1 MATISSVRPSR
12 DGDQFHYYWA
22 ARQCLRLLPP
32 NADLVAISIEGPAI
46 PDGAQVEE
54 GIDSIDV
61 AEYRGSTDPKI
72 ATHIRY
78 IQLKH
83 SSLRTEEEWIA
94 SDLARTLENFG
105 ARYLKF
111 VSAYGEADVAC
122 RFSFEFVTNRPFA
135 ASLEQGLEQLRSGE
149 VAARGRAAAKAMKL
163 DVDAAKGFARLFTLT
178 GRTQDFLK
186 QRSLLHDDLSGYLP
200 EADRDAPLQM
210 KDLVEKRATT
220 EFARRPE
227 INRYDVLEALGT
239 RVEKLYP
246 AQPLIELPAAIVP
259 RKQLRDLADQ
269 VISGPRICVIRADA
283 GVGKSVLST
292 QLGALLPAGSQSFVY
307 DCFGNGAYRSA
318 SGYRHRCRDGLV
330 QLANEMAG
338 RSLAD
343 PLIPTSKA
351 DAAAYMGAF
360 KARAERAAAL
370 LKEQAP
376 DALLCIVI
384 DAADNAQIA
393 ADELPGEPSFPRLML
408 RESWP
413 DNMRVVLT
421 ARPHRVYML
430 DPPHFVPRLD
440 LQTFDEDESANHLR
454 LFFPTATDQDV
465 QEFHRQTS
473 FNPRVQATALAQSGT
488 LAEILLGLAGEP
500 RTVDD
505 LIGDLLQTAID
516 KVIFEAP
523 KTEHEQID
531 RICSAL
537 ATLRPFVP
545 LEIVARIADVA
556 VALVRSMANDLQRPL
571 IVREGAI
578 QFRDEPTETWFRDRF
593 RPTGA
598 QLDAFIERLLPAAA
612 GSAYV
617 AAGLPQLLLEAGRFD
632 DLVRLALSDEA
643 LPDEPAMA
651 RRDVALQRLQFA
663 LKAAIR
669 DKRYLDAAKLALKAG
684 GETAADARQQ
694 KLISANTDLGR
705 YFLEPEQMLE
715 QVTRRLIAGGEWAGS
730 EHGYEAAFLSGQ
742 SGLAGDAGSRL
753 RLCLGWLDQWAKSAR
768 AGESKKTVKTA
779 DVAEM
784 ALASLNLHG
793 AGECAK
799 YLRRWRP
806 RERSFKVGSIIVS
819 RLVDAGRFDEIDGL
833 AIAAGNDLG
842 LLLAITSELA
852 KVGRFPAE
860 AAVAR
865 AIRLVT
871 SKHVRIEAP
880 ADGFGGDIRLLGA
893 VTDLVV
899 AAVRHKIAP
908 KRVLAKTLSRYFPD
922 RQPSLEGHS
931 ANYQNSRSIY
941 LGAYCL
947 RAALRNEAVTA
958 EKLKPIEMRPSKA
971 KRDRI
976 GRPKKSRRRYTSD
989 HGEIARF
996 EEAMAALL
1004 PWHLLAAEVQIGRV
1018 DGGDLAGRI
1027 AATAELSATGSKRIY
1042 DDRRAPQDEIAMLWG
1057 TIALGALQP
1066 ANLIEPFEAWRKGLS
1081 RSLYTP
1087 TLIAL
1092 SRHAGRTDNCAK
1104 LCLDLGRAA
1113 FALMAGERED
1123 AQQIAEVFVEVCR
1136 SVLPVSPS
1144 EAREYFEQA
1153 IEVSGKIGEENL
1165 HRWTALSDL
1174 ASAAGSDGT
1183 DRPELAYRFS
1193 RVAELVYAYTENFD
1207 WSETVTALVALSPPS
1222 GPTILSRWI
1231 DRRFA
1236 RQHDTLGYLVTALR
1250 ARDAIDPRD
1259 ALSLLPGHALHG
1271 RTKALGDALRAA
1283 GKGPERERI
1292 ASFFM
1297 RYARHLY
1304 FNAGD
1309 WPTVAKL
1316 FAEAGVDAAEANDL
1330 ALQDERAAAAKAAG
1344 KAQPKEAAFR
1354 VERAERDWNAVFQGL
1369 ALTDASQLARA
1380 HARLRS
1386 GKPPFSTEIFYREAI
1401 SRVAAGQEAAFI
1413 GALDA
1418 AGFARL
1424 YDTREFLRDL
1434 PENWRQS
1441 LAVQRA
1447 MRRFLKGLARREC
1460 MSITTN
1466 MRYPAMPWDMLPQF
1480 GLSRAD
1486 IFREAVTAM
1495 GDTALPVSYG
1505 DLFDL
1510 VGLLSTMVSAEDA
1523 AEALSYGLE
1532 LMEPLLLEGDDGP
1545 WRPELAPPSTVPEAL
1560 AGFVWAALGSPRAE
1574 RRWEAAHVARALC
1587 WLDRAAALDALAS
1600 FAEGVEGKAFAAPDL
1615 IFYAMHAQL
1624 WLTIALA
1631 RAAEESPVAA
1641 SRFLTLID
1649 SAAMRENPH
1658 VLLRDFAAE
1667 ALLAFHFHG
1676 QVALDDARISAL
1688 RAINVSQ
1695 LPPAPRRSGSGAFSN
1710 MWSVGSGFRF
1720 DPDFGKSWAGP
1731 LGSGFQASADDIQA
1745 ATAKII
1751 EQLWG
1756 AEETGS
1762 HKRDQRE
1769 VRHQF
1774 NDDRDYR
1781 LQSDW
1786 PKVDELRSYQSVHA
1800 IMIVA
1805 GQLLDT
1811 APAVASDES
1820 WGTFE
1825 EWIGRYRLS
1834 LGTGLWLADRRDYT
1848 PKGLWLDLPAGDT
1861 ERRFDASVA
1870 GLLIMPD
1877 GAIVASADWEVHDDS
1892 IQQHV
1897 SVGSW
1902 LVSADRSD
1910 DLARALQTAHDHQDY
1925 RLPTAEGD
1933 SDEIDEHGWFLRS
1946 WLRSDERER
1955 RLDRYDPWS
1964 EGLRA
1969 RVPAPGAIAAEAL
1982 SLTADRSQRNWLD
1995 PDGRPFIRVEIWS
2008 DGEESDDQALHD
2020 RGRRLLAAR
2029 AALDQLME
2037 RTGKHLLFELRLRT
2051 HRLETRYTRRRD
2063 KEKFDAVNLT
2073 RFLILRPGKDFEAA
2087 TGIARTRGRAR
2098 RAAASRPV

>member
-32 NADLVAISIEGPAI
+32 NADLVAISIEGPAVT
-46 PDGAQVEE
+46 DGSQVEE

-61 AEYRGSTDPKI
+61 AEYRGSTDPKT

-83 SSLRTEEEWIA
+83 SSLRTDEEWIA
-94 SDLARTLENFG
+94 SDLAGTLKNFG

-111 VSAYGEADVAC
+111 VEAYGEEDVAR

-135 ASLEQGLEQLRSGE
+135 ESLEEGLKQLRSKE

-163 DVDAAKGFARLFTLT
+163 DMDAATGFARIFTLI
-178 GRTQDFLK
+178 GRTQDFLE
-186 QRSLLHDDLSGYLP
+186 QRSLLHNDVSGYLP

-210 KDLVEKRATT
+210 KNLVETRATT
-220 EFARRPE
+220 EFAHRPE
-227 INRYDVLEALGT
+227 INRYDVLEALGA
-239 RVEKLYP
+239 RLENLYP
-246 AQPLIELPAAIVP
+246 AKPLIELPAAIVP
-259 RKQLRDLADQ
+259 RKQLQVLAGR
-269 VISGPRICVIRADA
+269 VIAGSSLCVIRADA

-292 QLGALLPAGSQSFVY
+292 QLGALLPAGSETFVY
-307 DCFGNGAYRSA
+307 DCFGNGAYRGA

-351 DAAAYMGAF
+351 DAAAYMNAF
-360 KARAERAAAL
+360 MARAARAAAL
-370 LKEQAP
+370 VKEQAP
-376 DALLCIVI
+376 DALLCIII

-393 ADELPGEPSFPRLML
+393 AEELPGEPSFPRLML
-408 RESWP
+408 RETWP
-413 DNMRVVLT
+413 ANMRVVLT
-421 ARPHRVYML
+421 ARPHRVEML
-430 DPPHFVPRLD
+430 DPPNFVPRLD
-440 LQTFDEDESANHLR
+440 LQPFDEEESAQHLR
-454 LFFPTATDQDV
+454 LFFPAATDQDV

-473 FNPRVQATALAQSGT
+473 FNPRVQATALAQTGT
-488 LAEILLGLAGEP
+488 LAEILLSLAGEP

-523 KTEHEQID
+523 KTEREQID

-545 LEIVARIADVA
+545 LEIVARIADVSI
-556 VALVRSMANDLQRPL
+556 ALVRSMANDLQRPL

-578 QFRDEPTETWFRDRF
+578 QFRDEPTETWFRERF

-612 GSAYV
+612 ASAYV

-669 DKRYLDAAKLALKAG
+669 GKCYLDAAKLALKAG

-715 QVTRRLIAGGEWAGS
+715 QVTRRLIAGGDWAGS

-742 SGLAGDAGSRL
+742 PGLAGDAGSRL
-753 RLCLGWLDQWAKSAR
+753 RLSLGWLDQWAKSAR
-768 AGESKKTVKTA
+768 AGESKKKVKTA

-784 ALASLNLHG
+784 ALANLNLHG

-806 RERSFKVGSIIVS
+806 RDRSFKAGSIVVS

-852 KVGRFPAE
+852 KVGRFPPE
-860 AAVAR
+860 TAVAR

-871 SKHVRIEAP
+871 SKHVKMEAP

-893 VTDLVV
+893 VTDLVL
-899 AAVRHKIAP
+899 AALRHRSALR
-908 KRVLAKTLSRYFPD
+908 RVLAKTLSRYFPD
-922 RQPSLEGHS
+922 RPPSLEGQT
-931 ANYQNSRSIY
+931 ANYRNSRAIY

-947 RAALRNEAVTA
+947 RAALRNETVTA
-958 EKLKPIEMRPSKA
+958 EKLKPLEMRPSKA

-976 GRPKKSRRRYTSD
+976 GRPKKSRRRYTAD

-1004 PWHLLAAEVQIGRV
+1004 PWHLLVAEVQIGRV
-1018 DGGDLAGRI
+1018 DAGDLAGRI
-1027 AATAELSATGSKRIY
+1027 AATAALSATGSKRIY
-1042 DDRRAPQDEIAMLWG
+1042 DDRRAPHDEIAMLWG
-1057 TIALGALQP
+1057 TIALGASQP
-1066 ANLIEPFEAWRKGLS
+1066 ATLVEPFQAWREGLS
-1081 RSLYTP
+1081 RPLYTP

-1092 SRHAGRTDNCAK
+1092 SRHAGRTDDCAK

-1136 SVLPVSPS
+1136 AVLLASPG

-1174 ASAAGSDGT
+1174 ASAAGADRA

-1193 RVAELVYAYTENFD
+1193 RVAELVYAYTQNFD
-1207 WSETVTALVALSPPS
+1207 WREAVTALVALSPPS

-1236 RQHDTLGYLVTALR
+1236 RQHDTLGYMVAALR
-1250 ARDAIDPRD
+1250 ARDVIDPRD
-1259 ALSLLPGHALHG
+1259 ALALLPSHSLQG
-1271 RTKALGDALRAA
+1271 RSKILRDALRAA

-1292 ASFFM
+1292 ASYFM
-1297 RYARHLY
+1297 RYAPHLY
-1304 FNAGD
+1304 SDAGD
-1309 WPTVAKL
+1309 WRTVAKL
-1316 FAEAGVDAAEANDL
+1316 FAEAGVNAAEANDL
-1330 ALQDERAAAAKAAG
+1330 ALQAERAAAAKVAA
-1344 KAQPKEAAFR
+1344 KATPKGSPFR
-1354 VERAERDWNAVFQGL
+1354 VEHAERDWDAVFQGL
-1369 ALTDASQLARA
+1369 ALTDASELAQA
-1380 HARLRS
+1380 YARLRN

-1401 SRVAAGQEAAFI
+1401 SRVTVGQEAAFI

-1418 AGFARL
+1418 AAFARL
-1424 YDTREFLRDL
+1424 YDTREFLREL
-1434 PENWRQS
+1434 PESWRQN

-1447 MRRFLKGLARREC
+1447 IRRFLKGLARREC

-1466 MRYPAMPWDMLPQF
+1466 MQYPAMPWDMLPQF
-1480 GLSRAD
+1480 GLTRAD

-1495 GDTALPVSYG
+1495 GDTPLPVSYG

-1510 VGLLSTMVSAEDA
+1510 VGLLSTMVSVEDA
-1523 AEALSYGLE
+1523 AESLGYGLG
-1532 LMEPLLLEGDDGP
+1532 LMEPLLVEGDDGP
-1545 WRPELAPPSTVPEAL
+1545 WQPELAPPPTVSEAL
-1560 AGFVWAALGSPRAE
+1560 AGFVWAALGSPWAE
-1574 RRWEAAHVARALC
+1574 RRWEAAHVVRALC
-1587 WLDRAAALDALAS
+1587 WLDRAAVLEALSGLAD
-1600 FAEGVEGKAFAAPDL
+1600 FAEGKAFAAPDL
-1615 IFYAMHAQL
+1615 VFYAMHAQL
-1624 WLTIALA
+1624 WMIIALA

-1641 SRFLTLID
+1641 SRFLPLIE
-1649 SAAMRENPH
+1649 SAATRENPH

-1667 ALLAFHFHG
+1667 ALLAFHFQG
-1676 QVALDDARISAL
+1676 QVALEDEQISAL
-1688 RAINVSQ
+1688 RAINMSQ
-1695 LPPAPRRSGSGAFSN
+1695 LPPVPRSSGSDPFSN
-1710 MWSVGSGFRF
+1710 MWKVGSGYRF
-1720 DPDFGKSWAGP
+1720 DHDFGKSWAGP
-1731 LGSGFQASADDIQA
+1731 LGQGFRISADDVQTAAAEIIQ
-1745 ATAKII
+1745 
-1751 EQLWG
+1751 QLWG

-1762 HKRDQRE
+1762 HERDQRE

-1786 PKVDELRSYQSVHA
+1786 PKVDELSFYHSVHA

-1805 GQLLDT
+1805 GQLLDNV
-1811 APAVASDES
+1811 PAVASDER
-1820 WGTFE
+1820 WGTFG
-1825 EWIGRYRLS
+1825 EWLGRYRLS
-1834 LGTGLWLADRRDYT
+1834 LGTGLWLADRRDDT
-1848 PKGLWLDLPAGDT
+1848 PKALWLDLPVGGA
-1861 ERRFDASVA
+1861 ERYFGACMA
-1870 GLLIMPD
+1870 ELLTMPD
-1877 GAIVASADWEVHDDS
+1877 GTIVASADWEVHDDT
-1892 IQQHV
+1892 IQQRVSIGSFLV
-1897 SVGSW
+1897 SV
-1902 LVSADRSD
+1902 DRSD
-1910 DLARALQTAHDHQDY
+1910 DLARALQTARDHQDY

-1933 SDEIDEHGWFLRS
+1933 SDEIDEHGWCLRS

-1955 RLDRYDPWS
+1955 RLDRYDPWAD
-1964 EGLRA
+1964 GLRA
-1969 RVPAPGAIAAEAL
+1969 RVATPGAIATEAL
-1982 SLTADRSQRNWLD
+1982 ALTADRSQRNWLD
-1995 PDGRPFIRVEIWS
+1995 PENRPLIRAEIWS

-2020 RGRRLLAAR
+2020 RGMRLLATR
-2029 AALDQLME
+2029 AALDLLMK

-2051 HRLETRYTRRRD
+2051 DRLETRYTRRRD

-2073 RFLILRPGKDFEAA
+2073 RFLILRPGDDFEAA
-2087 TGIARTRGRAR
+2087 PGIARARGRAR
-2098 RAAASRPV
+2098 RPAASRPV